1 MKTLLI
7 RVLRSLLTFLGG
19 SVPASAPAPSVPITP
34 PSIPASGF
42 PSQRPRMYHV
52 RIITSESRFEG
63 LMEALEHAGITGM
76 TVTRVL
82 GYGLQKGHRGMYTD
96 TTIESKLL
104 PKIQCDLV
112 ISKIPPETIVDIAK
126 RHCIPENTAMGKSS
140 FLPWKMSSRFVL
152 VKKDSTPCRINRSNL
167 PSKLNKNAS
176 AIQEF
181 HQRPPAD
188 TPEQR
193 KTNDAVCFRKHAAD
207 RYGPQP

>member
-82 GYGLQKGHRGMYTD
+82 GYGLQK
-96 TTIESKLL
+96 
-104 PKIQCDLV
+104 
-112 ISKIPPETIVDIAK
+112 DIAVCIPILPSNRNFCQNPVRSRHLEDSAGNNC
-126 RHCIPENTAMGKSS
+126 RHCKKTLYTGKYGDGKIFISSMEN
-140 FLPWKMSSRFVL
+140 V
-152 VKKDSTPCRINRSNL
+152 VKIRTG
-167 PSKLNKNAS
+167 
-176 AIQEF
+176 EEGF
-181 HQRPPAD
+181 
-188 TPEQR
+188 
-193 KTNDAVCFRKHAAD
+193 DALQDK
-207 RYGPQP
+207 PL

>member
-126 RHCIPENTAMGKSS
+126 KTLYTGKYGDGKIFISSMEN
-140 FLPWKMSSRFVL
+140 V
-152 VKKDSTPCRINRSNL
+152 VKIRTG
-167 PSKLNKNAS
+167 
-176 AIQEF
+176 EEGF
-181 HQRPPAD
+181 
-188 TPEQR
+188 
-193 KTNDAVCFRKHAAD
+193 DALQDK
-207 RYGPQP
+207 PL